1 MPLQNLRHSLRSLR
15 RAPSLTAISVLTVA
29 LGVGAGT
36 ALFSVVKAVLLNPLP
51 YPGPSRLAWVAARND
66 SGGETQ
72 VSLPDFDDW
81 HQQNHS
87 FTAIAAYG
95 EGPVVA
101 GGGEAPA
108 RSYGAMVTEDFFEV
122 VGVHPALGRLFS
134 AEEHQSGGALAT
146 VVISDGL
153 WQRAYGGNHA
163 ILGRQITVEGSRS
176 TVIGVMP
183 PGFSFPLG
191 SELWVAA
198 RPLGWGDSRT
208 AHNFRVV
215 GRLRPGVTLE
225 AAGQDVSII
234 ERRIKKEYPGAFQSA
249 DASVASLASHL
260 TGSVRTPLVV
270 LFAAVGLLL
279 LIVCVNVSNLLL
291 VRVNT
296 RSRELAVRTALGAE
310 RHHLFRHLL
319 VESLILAA
327 AGGALGLLVAFWSMD
342 LVRVLLP
349 ASIPRAADVRI
360 DGGVIAFALALTA
373 AVGVLFGTMPSWRAS
388 LLNIHEV
395 LKAGARGQTATRH
408 TQRTQAALVV
418 SEVALSV
425 VLLAGA
431 GLLLQSFSRLRAVDP
446 GFKTTHV
453 LAVDLSFPSSEPEQS
468 RLVSRYRDLLER
480 ARTLPGVEAAGTVK
494 YLPLGGSPDGHFFI
508 QSQPNLPAPD
518 AGYVIVSPGYMEAL
532 HIPLVRGRRF
542 TESDTENAPGVAMV
556 SAEMARQFWPGR
568 DPVGDRIWYDSFGD
582 DKQRWLTI
590 VGVTGDV
597 RQSGLTEPAD
607 AQAYV
612 CYSQVQHKGQLGTGN
627 LIVRTAADPKS
638 LIPAIRTAIHD
649 TNPEAAATFR
659 LMDDIL
665 ADATARQRFQMQ
677 VLGGFA
683 VLALILAAVGL
694 YVVLSY
700 AVTSNR
706 ASIGI
711 RMALGAQPGE
721 VFRLM
726 VRHALWLASAGAGIG
741 MAGCLAVRRVLASVV
756 FGVGPSEPS
765 VLASAAAVMLAV
777 SLAACWFPARRAM
790 RVDPATVL
798 REE

>member
-1 MPLQNLRHSLRSLR
+1 MILQDIRHSVRSLR
-15 RAPSLTAISVLTVA
+15 RAPSLTAISVVTVA

-51 YPGPSRLAWVAARND
+51 YTDPSRLAWIAARNE
-66 SGGETQ
+66 SGNETQ

-81 HQQNHS
+81 RKQNRS
-87 FTAIAAYG
+87 FTRTAAYG

-101 GGGEAPA
+101 GGGDVPEH
-108 RSYGAMVTEDFFEV
+108 SYGAMVTEDFFEV
-122 VGVHPALGRLFS
+122 MGASPVMGRGFS
-134 AEEHQSGGALAT
+134 AEEHQSGRALET
-146 VVISDGL
+146 VVIGYGL
-153 WQRAYGGNHA
+153 WQRAYGGDRG
-163 ILGRQITVEGSRS
+163 ILGRQITVDGSRS

-183 PGFSFPLG
+183 PGFAFPPG

-215 GRLRPGVTLE
+215 GRLRPGVTME
-225 AAGQDVSII
+225 AAGRDVSII
-234 ERRIKKEYPGAFQSA
+234 ERRIKQQYPGTFQSA
-249 DASVASLASHL
+249 DASVTSLASHL
-260 TGSVRTPLVV
+260 TGSARTPLVV
-270 LFAAVGLLL
+270 LFCAVGLLL

-310 RHHLFRHLL
+310 RRHLFRYLL
-319 VESLILAA
+319 VESLMLAA
-327 AGGALGLLVAFWSMD
+327 AGGAVGLLVAFWSMD

-349 ASIPRAADVRI
+349 ASVPRAADVRI

-373 AVGVLFGTMPSWRAS
+373 AVGVLFGTLPAWRAS
-388 LLNIHEV
+388 LLDIHEV
-395 LKAGARGQTATRH
+395 LKAGARGQTATR
-408 TQRTQAALVV
+408 RTRRAQAALVV

-431 GLLLQSFSRLRAVDP
+431 GLLMESFSRLKAVDP

-453 LAVDLSFPSSEPEQS
+453 LAVDLSFPSSQPEQG

-494 YLPLGGSPDGHFFI
+494 YMPLGGGPDGHFFI
-508 QSQPNLPAPD
+508 QSQPNLKNLD

-542 TESDTENAPGVAMV
+542 TEMDSEDAPAVAMV
-556 SAEMARQFWPGR
+556 SEQMARQFWNGR
-568 DPVGDRIWYDSFGD
+568 DPVGDRLWYDSFGD
-582 DKQRWLTI
+582 DTERWMTI
-590 VGVTGDV
+590 VGVAGDV

-612 CYSQVQHKGQLGTGN
+612 CYTQVRHTGQLGTGN
-627 LIVRTAADPKS
+627 LLVRAAIDPRT
-638 LIPAIRTAIHD
+638 LIPAVRRVMHD
-649 TNPEAAATFR
+649 TNPGAAATFH

-677 VLGGFA
+677 VLAAFA
-683 VLALILAAVGL
+683 ALAVILAAVGL
-694 YVVLSY
+694 YGVLSY
-700 AVTSNR
+700 TVTSNS

-711 RMALGAQPGE
+711 RMALGAQPAA
-721 VFRLM
+721 VFRM
-726 VRHALWLASAGAGIG
+726 MARRALWLASAGAGIG
-741 MAGCLAVRRVLASVV
+741 MAGCLAARRVLASVV
-756 FGVGPSEPS
+756 FGVGPSEPA
-765 VLASAAAVMLAV
+765 VLGSAAAVMLAV
-777 SLAACWFPARRAM
+777 ALAACWLPARRAM
-790 RVDPATVL
+790 RVDPVTAL